1 MKDQNQKSIVNAKD
15 DIRDM
20 LLSLRPGQYREIL
33 SVLDMVR
40 AEITFMHQ
48 NRLGVFHNTVE
59 NPGNN
64 AVFCDHTP
72 VRKREW
78 IEPLQ

>member
-1 MKDQNQKSIVNAKD
+1 MKGQNQKSIVNAKD

-20 LLSLRPGQYREIL
+20 LLKLRPGQYREIL
-33 SVLDMVR
+33 SVLDMVK
-40 AEITFMHQ
+40 AEITFMAQ

-59 NPGNN
+59 EP
-64 AVFCDHTP
+64 ATP
-72 VRKREW
+72 YFYDRSPVQKRKW

>member
-20 LLSLRPGQYREIL
+20 LLKLRPGQYREIL
-33 SVLDMVR
+33 SVLDMVK
-40 AEITFMHQ
+40 AEITFMAQ
-48 NRLGVFHNTVE
+48 NRLGVFHSTIEKPVTSC
-59 NPGNN
+59 
-64 AVFCDHTP
+64 FCDRSP
-72 VRKREW
+72 IQKREW